1 MPRAPSFESKANP
14 GSWLPLLMVA
24 CALTLLIG
32 IGAETGVTGQDEYWL
47 TLRTPIEML
56 AGDHFWTPF
65 LNGEPRLRKPPL
77 IYWLGAGLNALF
89 GIELWAA
96 RLIGVLAALGLSGL
110 GVLIGRRLGAQS
122 PWLIG
127 LVLLSSSGVAIEGR
141 RAMLDLP
148 LAAGIAATLWLALKL
163 RPPAAGATPSGG
175 VAAPR
180 TPARS
185 LWLAAATGAALAL
198 TGLIKGPVALLFCG
212 AALIAGLWTF
222 PAARQVARQGR
233 LWLVGLGLLL
243 LLALPW
249 PLSMRLLWPEFAGV
263 MAAEAGARRL
273 SLLPIV
279 SPGPV
284 LGGLFGNCVP
294 WSFVLA
300 PALWFALFKP
310 QRLTPAALF
319 FARWCLLGALPFL
332 FFKSF
337 ERYLIPL
344 CLPMAGLVAEQLAT
358 GLAARRQLLG
368 ASLLLALPA
377 LAFSTLAWRFGGAW
391 LPALVVIAALGMAL
405 FNAWQRR
412 PIATALALA
421 FALQLTLG
429 WVYPQIG
436 INRIP
441 AGFERHGASGPV
453 FCFEGTQPAMLSMR
467 LERSVQPLNL
477 DANSPDTNRRLAAAF
492 AEPGTVYLDALKLP
506 DFQRTAEAHSAEWSE
521 LERVPALYARKNW
534 IKFARP
540 GATRA
545 DWLAAWQQG
554 SLEPLSAELV
564 AIRFWPRS

>member
-1 MPRAPSFESKANP
+1 LRPA
-14 GSWLPLLMVA
+14 LLLAA
-24 CALTLLIG
+24 CGLTLLLG

-47 TLRTPIEML
+47 TLRTPLEML

-77 IYWLGAGLNALF
+77 IYWLGAGLYALF

-96 RLIGVLAALGLSGL
+96 RLIGVLSALGLSAC
-110 GVLIGRRLGAQS
+110 GVLLGRRLGARN

-127 LVLLSSSGVAIEGR
+127 LVLLGSSGVAIEGR

-148 LAAGIAATLWLALKL
+148 LAAGIAATLWLGLQL
-163 RPPAAGATPSGG
+163 RPIQAGNAAHSGL
-175 VAAPR
+175 PRRR
-180 TPARS
+180 TPAGN
-185 LWLAAATGAALAL
+185 LGYAAATGAALAL
-198 TGLIKGPVALLFCG
+198 TGLIKGPVALLFCA
-212 AALIAGLWTF
+212 AALLAGLWTF
-222 PAARQVARQGR
+222 PAARSVARQGR
-233 LWLVGLGLLL
+233 LWLVGLAALL
-243 LLALPW
+243 LLAVPW
-249 PLSMRLLWPEFAGV
+249 PLSMRLLWPEFSGV
-263 MAAEAGARRL
+263 MASEAGARRL
-273 SLLPIV
+273 SFLPIV

-300 PALWFALFKP
+300 PALWWALLKP
-310 QRLTPAALF
+310 QRLTPVALF
-319 FARWCLLGALPFL
+319 FARWCLLGAMPFL

-344 CLPMAGLVAEQLAT
+344 CLPMAGLIAEQLAC

-377 LAFSTLAWRFGGAW
+377 LAFGVLAWRFAGAW
-391 LPALVVIAALGMAL
+391 LPALVLLLALGTAC

-412 PIATALALA
+412 PLATAFALALV
-421 FALQLTLG
+421 LQLTLG
-429 WVYPQIG
+429 WVYPRIG

-441 AGFERHGASGPV
+441 AGFERHAGDGPV

-467 LERSVQPLNL
+467 LKRSVQPLNL
-477 DANSPDTNRRLAAAF
+477 DATSPAANSRLAAAF
-492 AEPGTVYLDALKLP
+492 KQPGTVYLDALKLA
-506 DFQRTAEAHSAEWSE
+506 DFQRTAEAHAAEWSE

-545 DWLAAWQQG
+545 DWLAAWNSR
-554 SLEPLSAELV
+554 SLKPLAAELV
-564 AIRFWPRS
+564 ALRFWPKG